1 MRVGVIA
8 KKVGVSAIF
17 DQNGDR
23 VVVTLLLVDGCQV
36 VAQKTQDKNG
46 YVALQVGA
54 FDAKP
59 TRVNKSLKGFFAKAN
74 VAPKK
79 ISAEFRVVD
88 SALVDVGTSIEVDH
102 YVVGQF
108 IDISGVSIGKGFAGA
123 MKRHNFLGLEAT
135 HGVSVSHRSH
145 GSTGQRQDPGKVF
158 KGKKMAGHLGM
169 EKVTI
174 QNIKIAAIDKE
185 RKLIAVHG
193 SVPGANNSYVIV
205 KDAVKRVL
213 PSNAPYPVMKAQS
226 DAVVMEAAE
235 ATETTEII
243 G

>member
-8 KKVGVSAIF
+8 KKVGVSAMF
-17 DQNGDR
+17 DQKGDR
-23 VVVTLLLVDGCQV
+23 IVVTLLLVDNCQV
-36 VAQKTQDKNG
+36 IAQKTQEKNG
-46 YVALQVGA
+46 YIALQVGA

-59 TRVNKSLKGFFAKAN
+59 NRVSKPLKGFFAKAN

-79 ISAEFRVVD
+79 ISAEFRVVED
-88 SALVDVGTSIEVDH
+88 SLVDVGVNIEVDH

-108 IDISGVSIGKGFAGA
+108 IDITGVSIGKGFAGA

-169 EKVTI
+169 EKVTL
-174 QNIKIAAIDKE
+174 QNIKIAMIDKE
-185 RKLIAVHG
+185 KKLIAVHG
-193 SVPGANNSYVIV
+193 SVPGAVNSYVII

-213 PSNAPYPVMKAQS
+213 PSNAPYPVILTKS
-226 DAVVMEAAE
+226 DVATVET
-235 ATETTEII
+235 TETTEAI

>member
-8 KKVGVSAIF
+8 KKVGVSAMF
-17 DQNGDR
+17 DQKGDR
-23 VVVTLLLVDGCQV
+23 MVVTLLLVDNCQV
-36 VAQKTQDKNG
+36 VAQKTQAKNG

-54 FDAKP
+54 FNAKP
-59 TRVNKSLKGFFAKAN
+59 NRVSKPLKGFFAKAN
-74 VAPKK
+74 VTPKK
-79 ISAEFRVVD
+79 ISAEFRVIEG
-88 SALVDVGTSIEVDH
+88 ALVEVGTSIEVDH

-108 IDISGVSIGKGFAGA
+108 IDITGVSIGKGFAGA
-123 MKRHNFLGLEAT
+123 MKRHNFLGLEAS

-169 EKVTI
+169 EKVTL
-174 QNIKIAAIDKE
+174 QNIKIAMIDKE
-185 RKLIAVHG
+185 RKLLAVHG
-193 SVPGANNSYVIV
+193 SVPGAVNSYVII

-213 PSNAPYPVMKAQS
+213 PSDAPYPVILTKA
-226 DAVVMEAAE
+226 DAVIVET
-235 ATETTEII
+235 TETTEVI

>member
-8 KKVGVSAIF
+8 KKVGVSAMF
-17 DQNGDR
+17 DQKGDR
-23 VVVTLLLVDGCQV
+23 IVVTLLLVDNCQV
-36 VAQKTQDKNG
+36 IAQKTQEKNG
-46 YVALQVGA
+46 YIALQVGA

-59 TRVNKSLKGFFAKAN
+59 NRVNKPLKGFFAKAN

-79 ISAEFRVVD
+79 ISAEFRVIKD
-88 SALVDVGTSIEVDH
+88 SLVDVGVNIEVDH

-108 IDISGVSIGKGFAGA
+108 IDITGVSIGKGFAGA

-169 EKVTI
+169 EKVTL
-174 QNIKIAAIDKE
+174 QNIKIAMIDKE
-185 RKLIAVHG
+185 KKLIAVHG
-193 SVPGANNSYVIV
+193 SVPGAVNSYVII

-213 PSNAPYPVMKAQS
+213 PSNAPYPVILAKS
-226 DAVVMEAAE
+226 DVATVDT
-235 ATETTEII
+235 TETTEAI

>member
-17 DQNGDR
+17 DQKGDR
-23 VVVTLLLVDGCQV
+23 VVVTLLLVDNCQV

-59 TRVNKSLKGFFAKAN
+59 NRVSKPLKGIFAKAN

-79 ISAEFRVVD
+79 ISAEFRVVED
-88 SALVDVGTSIEVDH
+88 ALVDVGTTIEVDH
-102 YVVGQF
+102 YVVDQF
-108 IDISGVSIGKGFAGA
+108 IDITGTSIGKGFAGA

-193 SVPGANNSYVIV
+193 SVPGAVNSYVII

-213 PSNAPYPVMKAQS
+213 HSNAPYPVMKAKS
-226 DAVVMEAAE
+226 DAVIVETT
-235 ATETTEII
+235 TETTEAI

>member
-8 KKVGVSAIF
+8 KKVGVSAMF
-17 DQNGDR
+17 DQKGDR
-23 VVVTLLLVDGCQV
+23 IVVTLLLVDNCQV
-36 VAQKTQDKNG
+36 IAQKTQEKNG

-59 TRVNKSLKGFFAKAN
+59 NRVSKPLKGFFAKAN

-79 ISAEFRVVD
+79 ISAEFRVIKD
-88 SALVDVGTSIEVDH
+88 ALVDVGVNIEVDH

-108 IDISGVSIGKGFAGA
+108 IDITGVSIGKGFAGA

-169 EKVTI
+169 EKVTL
-174 QNIKIAAIDKE
+174 QNIKIAMIDKE
-185 RKLIAVHG
+185 KKLIAVHG
-193 SVPGANNSYVIV
+193 SVPGAVNSYVII

-213 PSNAPYPVMKAQS
+213 PSSAPYPVILTKS
-226 DAVVMEAAE
+226 DVAIVET
-235 ATETTEII
+235 TETTEAI

>member
-8 KKVGVSAIF
+8 KKVGVSAMF
-17 DQNGDR
+17 DQKGDR
-23 VVVTLLLVDGCQV
+23 IVVTLLLVDNCQV
-36 VAQKTQDKNG
+36 IAQKTQEKNG

-59 TRVNKSLKGFFAKAN
+59 NRVSKPLKGFFAKAN

-79 ISAEFRVVD
+79 ISAEFRVIKD
-88 SALVDVGTSIEVDH
+88 ALVDVGVNIEVDH

-108 IDISGVSIGKGFAGA
+108 IDITGVSIGKGFAGA

-169 EKVTI
+169 EKVTL
-174 QNIKIAAIDKE
+174 QNIKIAMIDKE
-185 RKLIAVHG
+185 KKLIAVHG
-193 SVPGANNSYVIV
+193 SVPGAVNSYVII

-213 PSNAPYPVMKAQS
+213 PSSAPYPVILTKS
-226 DAVVMEAAE
+226 DVVIVET
-235 ATETTEII
+235 TETTEAI